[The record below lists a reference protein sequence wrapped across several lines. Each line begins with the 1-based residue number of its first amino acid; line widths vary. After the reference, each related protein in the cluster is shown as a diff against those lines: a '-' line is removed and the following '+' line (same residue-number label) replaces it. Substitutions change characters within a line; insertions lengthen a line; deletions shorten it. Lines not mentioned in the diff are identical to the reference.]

1 MIRIRIFIKGPIWI
15 RKKAEPYSTKP
26 KSTKFSSIKFFKRKK
41 TLTSEM
47 NFSVEFKLQ
56 FKV

>member
-26 KSTKFSSIKFFKRKK
+26 KSTKFISIKFVKFRKK
-41 TLTSEM
+41 TLTSEI
-47 NFSVEFKLQ
+47 NFSEFKLQ